1 MIGSL
6 RGKLIGIE
14 GLNALIEAA
23 SGVGYEV
30 EVPGNLLSSLKL
42 NEECFLYI
50 HHVVRED
57 AELLYGFD
65 SQESRLLFRELIKI
79 NGVGPRVAIALL
91 STMNLPTFIEV
102 INSQRINALVAAP
115 GVGKKTA
122 ERIIVEMKDRLNKLR
137 MGERIIVQNNGMVNG
152 ELGLDVPVETVDDNA
167 FAFDDAVLALVSLG
181 YKEAMAIST
190 VKMVFEKGMNTEQI
204 IVAALAK
211 LSKN

>member
-6 RGKLIGIE
+6 GGKLIGIE
-14 GLNALIEAA
+14 GLNALIEVA

>member
-6 RGKLIGIE
+6 RGKLIGID
-14 GLNALIEAA
+14 GLNALIEVA

>member
-14 GLNALIEAA
+14 GLNALIEVA

-30 EVPGNLLSSLKL
+30 EIPGNILNALQI

-57 AELLYGFD
+57 ADLLYGFD

-79 NGVGPRVAIALL
+79 SGVGPRVAIALL

-102 INSQRINALVAAP
+102 INSQRINALMAAP

-137 MGERIIVQNNGMVNG
+137 ISERIIVQNTMA
-152 ELGLDVPVETVDDNA
+152 VEGSLLLEPTVDENA

-181 YKEAMAIST
+181 YKEALALST
-190 VKMVFEKGMNTEQI
+190 VKMVFEKGMSTEQI

>member
-14 GLNALIEAA
+14 GLNALIEVA

>member
-14 GLNALIEAA
+14 GLNALIEVA

-65 SQESRLLFRELIKI
+65 SLESRLLFRELIKI